1 MLCPAV
7 AAAVVQG
14 KEGGKGPRSHKSAS
28 LTARH
33 LNINK
38 RQREMKNP
46 EVKREGKTITSIR
59 KNACQS
65 ALKAP
70 RLRLLLS
77 DH

>member
-1 MLCPAV
+1 MLRRSV
-7 AAAVVQG
+7 ASSG
-14 KEGGKGPRSHKSAS
+14 CIGEGGGKGPRSHKNAS

-38 RQREMKNP
+38 RQRVMKNP
-46 EVKREGKTITSIR
+46 EVKREGETITSIR
-59 KNACQS
+59 KNAS
-65 ALKAP
+65 HFALKAP